1 MNSILE
7 IQRKVKIN
15 EIRPVIIRGTRGYKE
30 WVIVRV
36 FTDQGVDGIG
46 EGFTW
51 SRHAR
56 KINSHIKVINEQ
68 VSGTDFISIENFL
81 NRFIPQ
87 AQDRNWYAATLATKA
102 RYPRTPGWRRL
113 ER

>member
-1 MNSILE
+1 MNSILQ

-36 FTDQGVDGIG
+36 FTDQGVDGVG

-51 SRHAR
+51 SRHA
-56 KINSHIKVINEQ
+56 
-68 VSGTDFISIENFL
+68 
-81 NRFIPQ
+81 
-87 AQDRNWYAATLATKA
+87 
-102 RYPRTPGWRRL
+102 
-113 ER
+113 